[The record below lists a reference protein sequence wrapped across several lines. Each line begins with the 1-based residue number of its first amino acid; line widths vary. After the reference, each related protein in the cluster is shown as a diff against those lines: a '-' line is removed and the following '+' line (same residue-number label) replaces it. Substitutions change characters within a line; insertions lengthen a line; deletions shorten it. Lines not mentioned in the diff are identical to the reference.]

1 MAITTKNTGDT
12 PSPAVNANADIL
24 AKAVAAAAAD
34 KAGTVDN
41 TVKVTA
47 PQLEQLGEN
56 NNNSGITRPGVG
68 SAGVSQNAGV
78 GTLTQQTIDANNAA
92 VDAGNVALD
101 TALENLTIADLRAGA
116 LNHKELQGL
125 MALLGVKSEP
135 TQPKRRWDEFS
146 HVYQFP
152 SAPTSFH
159 FSFSKSGKINIPEG
173 IYGTNDP
180 KEIEELEAAAEVG
193 NIWRYSPDVNYQ
205 EIAPTTKIPQP
216 VRTDAIN

>member
-1 MAITTKNTGDT
+1 MAIETKNTGNT
-12 PSPAVNANADIL
+12 PPPAVNANAEIL

-34 KAGTVDN
+34 N

-47 PQLEQLGEN
+47 DEAAANVTSSEAQNSQL
-56 NNNSGITRPGVG
+56 
-68 SAGVSQNAGV
+68 
-78 GTLTQQTIDANNAA
+78 DAA
-92 VDAGNVALD
+92 V
-101 TALENLTIADLRAGA
+101 ENLTIADLRAGA

-135 TQPKRRWDEFS
+135 VQPKRRWGEFS